1 MTILASVNNKTLMPG
16 ITPIADVPDRPTI
29 GTATAGEGSAS
40 VTFTA
45 STTGGTPTTFTATS
59 NPGSITGTASSSPI
73 TVSGLSGGTS
83 YTFTVTA
90 GNSTG
95 TSPASSA
102 SNSVTP
108 TTVISGGYDSLAT
121 VTLSASTTSINF
133 SGIPSGYKH
142 LELRYLCNTT
152 RVGGASGSG
161 VIEFNGDTTVANYS
175 THALYGVGSGSGA
188 AAGYANNNYSIW
200 YYGDTTTYVAGV
212 VDVLDYANTNKYK
225 TIRNL
230 TGYDQNGAGQISL
243 VSMAWRNTA
252 AVSSIVLTPSG
263 YSFNTNSSFALYGIK

>member
-1 MTILASVNNKTLMPG
+1 MPMLGIMASG
-16 ITPIADVPDRPTI
+16 
-29 GTATAGEGSAS
+29 
-40 VTFTA
+40 
-45 STTGGTPTTFTATS
+45 
-59 NPGSITGTASSSPI
+59 
-73 TVSGLSGGTS
+73 
-83 YTFTVTA
+83 
-90 GNSTG
+90 
-95 TSPASSA
+95 
-102 SNSVTP
+102 
-108 TTVISGGYDSLAT
+108 ISGNLWAPAGAYESISS
-121 VTLSASTTSINF
+121 VTLSASASSITF
-133 SGIPSGYKH
+133 SGIPSTYTH
-142 LELRYLCNTT
+142 LQIRYLCNTT

-230 TGYDQNGAGQISL
+230 TGYDQNGAGQIGL
-243 VSMAWRNTA
+243 ASMAWRNTA

-263 YSFNTNSSFALYGIK
+263 YSFNTYSSFALYGVK